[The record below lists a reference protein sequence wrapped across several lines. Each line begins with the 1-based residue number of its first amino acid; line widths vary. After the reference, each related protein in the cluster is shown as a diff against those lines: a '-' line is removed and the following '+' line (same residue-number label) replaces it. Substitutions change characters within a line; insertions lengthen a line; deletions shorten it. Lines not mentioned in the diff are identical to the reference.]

1 LVAAEITDVGVQ
13 NAVVVNFTK
22 TWDITTTGQSLHH
35 VDMRAALAGINPFTG
50 AEDRVTHFT
59 DLLLWN
65 NGTSSVVF
73 NGDDYVTIA
82 LIYAG
87 R

>member
-1 LVAAEITDVGVQ
+1 
-13 NAVVVNFTK
+13 
-22 TWDITTTGQSLHH
+22 
-35 VDMRAALAGINPFTG
+35 MRAALAGNNPFTG
-50 AEDRVTHFT
+50 AKDRVTHFT

-65 NGTSSVVF
+65 NGTSSIVF